1 MLKCLL
7 KKIKMKITL
16 KLKIHFSFYNNCLLQ
31 KFENYLIAKSLQDLK
46 KRSKGW
52 INRVQMDN
60 SNIHM
65 IYVLLDG
72 VGDLPHPDL
81 DGKTPLEAAN
91 TPTLDKIASNGTIG
105 EVISVG
111 KGIAPESDIAVFNM
125 LGYKFEHADYAG
137 RGVIEAIGVG
147 IDFKDGDLA
156 LRGNYST
163 LDENEV
169 ITDRRAGR
177 HIEKEDADGIAKELE
192 EKIQFS
198 IPDTKIVVAPTI
210 GHRVTVRI
218 RAPSKKLSS
227 RITNT
232 DPAYS
237 NIGGMGVA
245 KAVGDF
251 LKVEKC
257 LPLEDVE
264 DAKITSNLVNEFSEQ
279 SINIMKNSDI
289 NKKRK
294 EQNKKQ
300 LSCILLR
307 DAGNKYP
314 DVPPINEK
322 HEMKFS
328 CIVDMPVELGISEVL
343 KMKAF
348 EAGGLTDYEE
358 KAKVAAKA
366 METHNAIYVHLKG
379 PDEFGHDG
387 DAIGKMKNIEEI
399 DQRFFKTLVENIDS
413 SNVAIIISADHSTP
427 CINKGHSD
435 DPVPV
440 VVSAD
445 FIKNDGTTRM
455 TEEQAKKGSI
465 GLLQGAE
472 VVTKSLELI
481 RSQIKPNH

>member
-1 MLKCLL
+1 M
-7 KKIKMKITL
+7 
-16 KLKIHFSFYNNCLLQ
+16 NN
-31 KFENYLIAKSLQDLK
+31 SD
-46 KRSKGW
+46 
-52 INRVQMDN
+52 
-60 SNIHM
+60 IHM

-91 TPTLDKIASNGTIG
+91 TPTLDKIASNGVIG

-125 LGYKFEHADYAG
+125 LGYKFNHAEYVG
-137 RGVIEAIGVG
+137 RGVIEAIGIG

-163 LDENEV
+163 LDEEGV
-169 ITDRRAGR
+169 IIDRRAGR
-177 HIEKEDADGIAKELE
+177 NIEKEDADGIAKEIE
-192 EKIQFS
+192 EKIKLS
-198 IPDTKIVVAPTI
+198 SPDTSVVVSPTI

-218 RAPSKKLSS
+218 RTNSQLSS
-227 RITNT
+227 KITNT

-251 LKVEKC
+251 LKIEKC
-257 LPLEDVE
+257 LPLEDTKE
-264 DAKITSNLVNEFSEQ
+264 SKFTANLVNEFSENA
-279 SINIMKNSDI
+279 IKIMKDSEI

-294 EQNKKQ
+294 MQNKKQ

-307 DAGNKYP
+307 DAGNRYP
-314 DVPPINEK
+314 DVIPINEK
-322 HEMKFS
+322 YGMNFS

-366 METHNAIYVHLKG
+366 METQNSIYVHLKG

-413 SNVAIIISADHSTP
+413 SKVAIVISADHSTP

-440 VVSAD
+440 LVSGD

-455 TEEQAKKGSI
+455 TERQAKKGSI

-481 RSQIKPNH
+481 KSQI

>member
-1 MLKCLL
+1 
-7 KKIKMKITL
+7 
-16 KLKIHFSFYNNCLLQ
+16 
-31 KFENYLIAKSLQDLK
+31 
-46 KRSKGW
+46 
-52 INRVQMDN
+52 
-60 SNIHM
+60 M

-81 DGKTPLEAAN
+81 DGKTPLEAAD
-91 TPTLDKIASNGTIG
+91 TPTLDKIASNGSIG

-125 LGYKFEHADYAG
+125 LGYKFNYTEYVG
-137 RGVIEAIGVG
+137 RGVIEAIGIG

-163 LDENEV
+163 LNEEGV
-169 ITDRRAGR
+169 IIDRRAGR
-177 HIEKEDADGIAKELE
+177 HIEKEDTCGIAKEIE
-192 EKIQFS
+192 EKIKFS
-198 IPDTKIVVAPTI
+198 HPDTSVVVSPTI

-218 RAPSKKLSS
+218 RVNSQKLSA

-251 LKVEKC
+251 LKIEKC
-257 LPLEDVE
+257 LPLEGTE
-264 DAKITSNLVNEFSEQ
+264 DSKFTANLVNEFSEQ
-279 SINIMKNSDI
+279 TIDIMKESKI
-289 NKKRK
+289 NKKRQ

-314 DVPPINEK
+314 DVIPINEK
-322 HEMKFS
+322 YAMKFS

-358 KAKVAAKA
+358 KARVAAKA
-366 METHNAIYVHLKG
+366 METQNAIYVHLKG

-387 DAIGKMKNIEEI
+387 DAIGKTKNIEEI

-413 SNVAIIISADHSTP
+413 SKVTIIISADHSTP

-440 VVSAD
+440 LVSGD

-472 VVTKSLELI
+472 VVPKALELI
-481 RSQIKPNH
+481 KSQI

>member
-1 MLKCLL
+1 
-7 KKIKMKITL
+7 
-16 KLKIHFSFYNNCLLQ
+16 
-31 KFENYLIAKSLQDLK
+31 
-46 KRSKGW
+46 
-52 INRVQMDN
+52 MDN
-60 SNIHM
+60 SKVQI

-81 DGKTPLEAAN
+81 DGKTPLEAAK
-91 TPTLDKIASNGTIG
+91 TPTLDKIASNGVIG

-125 LGYKFEHADYAG
+125 LGYKFDHADYAG

-147 IDFKDGDLA
+147 IDFKNGDLA
-156 LRGNYST
+156 LRGNFST
-163 LDENEV
+163 LNEEGV

-177 HIEKEDADGIAKELE
+177 QIAKEDADGIAKELE
-192 EKIQFS
+192 EKVKFS
-198 IPDTKIVVAPTI
+198 DQDTKIMVVPTI
-210 GHRVTVRI
+210 GHRVTIRI
-218 RAPSKKLSS
+218 RTSSQKLSS

-245 KAVGDF
+245 KDVGDF
-251 LKVEKC
+251 SKIEKC
-257 LPLEDVE
+257 VALEDTE
-264 DAKITSNLVNEFSEQ
+264 NSKFTAKLVNEFSEQ
-279 SINIMKNSDI
+279 AIQIMRESEI

-294 EQNKKQ
+294 EENKKQ

-314 DVPPINEK
+314 DVQLINEK
-322 HEMKFS
+322 HEMQFS
-328 CIVDMPVELGISEVL
+328 CIVDMPVEVGISKVL

-358 KAKVAAKA
+358 KAKVAANA
-366 METHNAIYVHLKG
+366 METQNAIYVHLKG

-387 DAIGKMKNIEEI
+387 DATGKMKNIEEI

-413 SNVAIIISADHSTP
+413 SKVAIIISADHSTP
-427 CINKGHSD
+427 CIIKGHSD
-435 DPVPV
+435 DPVPL

-455 TEEQAKKGSI
+455 TENQAKKGSI
-465 GLLQGAE
+465 GLLQGAD
-472 VVTKSLELI
+472 VITKSLELI
-481 RSQIKPNH
+481 RSQI

>member
-1 MLKCLL
+1 MQALKESIRTWMTVGILD
-7 KKIKMKITL
+7 
-16 KLKIHFSFYNNCLLQ
+16 N
-31 KFENYLIAKSLQDLK
+31 QD
-46 KRSKGW
+46 
-52 INRVQMDN
+52 V
-60 SNIHM
+60 HM

-81 DGKTPLEAAN
+81 DGKTPLQAAN

-125 LGYKFEHADYAG
+125 LGYKFSHTDYAG
-137 RGVIEAIGVG
+137 RGVIEAIGIG

-163 LDENEV
+163 LDEEGV
-169 ITDRRAGR
+169 IIDRRAGR
-177 HIEKEDADGIAKELE
+177 HIEKEDADEIANEIK
-192 EKIQFS
+192 EKIKFS
-198 IPDTKIVVAPTI
+198 HPDTSVIVSPTI

-218 RAPSKKLSS
+218 RVNSQKLSS
-227 RITNT
+227 KITNT

-251 LKVEKC
+251 LKIEKC
-257 LPLEDVE
+257 LPLEETKDSKFT
-264 DAKITSNLVNEFSEQ
+264 ANLVNEFSEQ
-279 SINIMKNSDI
+279 SINIMKESEI

-314 DVPPINEK
+314 DVIPINEK
-322 HEMKFS
+322 YGMNFS

-366 METHNAIYVHLKG
+366 METQNAIYVHLKG

-413 SNVAIIISADHSTP
+413 SKVAIIISADHSTP

-435 DPVPV
+435 DPVPIL
-440 VVSAD
+440 VSGD

-472 VVTKSLELI
+472 VVAKSLELI
-481 RSQIKPNH
+481 KSQK

>member
-1 MLKCLL
+1 
-7 KKIKMKITL
+7 
-16 KLKIHFSFYNNCLLQ
+16 
-31 KFENYLIAKSLQDLK
+31 
-46 KRSKGW
+46 
-52 INRVQMDN
+52 
-60 SNIHM
+60 M

-81 DGKTPLEAAN
+81 NGKTPLEAAK
-91 TPTLDKIASNGTIG
+91 TPSLDKIASNGSIG

-125 LGYKFEHADYAG
+125 LGYKFNHDDYAG
-137 RGVIEAIGVG
+137 RGVIEAIGIG

-156 LRGNYST
+156 LRGNFST
-163 LDENEV
+163 LDNEET
-169 ITDRRAGR
+169 IIDRRAGR
-177 HIEKEDADGIAKELE
+177 HIQKEDALGIAKEIE
-192 EKIQFS
+192 NKIHFS
-198 IPDTKIVVAPTI
+198 VPNTQVVISPTI

-218 RAPSKKLSS
+218 RNTDGNLSS

-245 KAVGDF
+245 KTVVSN
-251 LKVEKC
+251 LKIDECV
-257 LPLEDVE
+257 PLDGKKESE
-264 DAKITSNLVNEFSEQ
+264 ITAKIVNEFSKQVIE
-279 SINIMKNSDI
+279 ICKNSVI
-289 NKKRK
+289 NHKRT
-294 EQNKKQ
+294 QNGEKN

-314 DVPPINEK
+314 DVIPINK
-322 HEMKFS
+322 KYKMNFS

-343 KMKAF
+343 DMKAF

-358 KAKVAAKA
+358 KARIAAKS
-366 METHNAIYVHLKG
+366 METQNAIYVHLKG

-399 DQRFFKTLVENIDS
+399 DQRFFKTLLEHIDPS
-413 SNVAIIISADHSTP
+413 KVVIVISADHSTP

-440 VVSAD
+440 LVSGN
-445 FIKNDGTTRM
+445 FIKKDGTTRM
-455 TEEQAKKGSI
+455 TELQAKNGSI
-465 GLLQGAE
+465 GLIQGAE
-472 VVTKSLELI
+472 VIEKTLDLIKSQKE
-481 RSQIKPNH
+481 